1 MDKILITGGSGFV
14 GKHLVS
20 FMSEK
25 SYDVV
30 VLSRS
35 PWQQGERKAWNIK
48 TMQCDLLDKGN
59 IEKAV
64 SDVSL
69 IVHLAA
75 DRKNTNDMNRQAM
88 RNLVSAARKNKVAG
102 LIYVSTIN
110 VRQKHRDVYA
120 QSKLDAEKILI
131 QSGIKYVILRPTLIY
146 DNKAGNDLN
155 VFVKLV
161 KLFPIIPSL
170 PKNSS
175 RMQPLFIDDIVNVLH
190 ILIKDRKYW
199 KLGIVEA
206 GGPDILSMPE
216 VLESLARR
224 LSLKRLI
231 VQIPRFMI
239 VFCAYVLTV
248 IGKKRAILGMLEDKT
263 TDVSSVKKI
272 FGFQPAGFHEK
283 IRTMDI

>member
-1 MDKILITGGSGFV
+1 MDEILVTGGSGFV

-20 FMSEK
+20 FLSEK
-25 SYDVV
+25 GYDVV
-30 VLSRS
+30 VLSRR
-35 PWQQGERKAWNIK
+35 PLQHGGRKEGNIK
-48 TMQCDLLDKGN
+48 VIKCDLLDRGN
-59 IEKAV
+59 VEKAV
-64 SDVSL
+64 SGVSL

-75 DRKNTNDMNRQAM
+75 DRKNTNDINRQAM
-88 RNLVSAARKNKVAG
+88 RNLVSAARKNKVEG
-102 LIYVSTIN
+102 LIHVSTIN
-110 VRQKHRDVYA
+110 VRQKHRDIYA

-146 DNKAGNDLN
+146 DSKAGNDLN
-155 VFVKLV
+155 LFVKLV
-161 KLFPIIPSL
+161 KLLPIIPSL

-175 RMQPLFIDDIVNVLH
+175 RMQPLFIDDLVNILH

-199 KLGIVEA
+199 KLRIVEV

-216 VLESLARR
+216 VLESFARR

-239 VFCAYVLTV
+239 ITCAYVLAV

-272 FGFQPAGFHEK
+272 FGFKPAAFHEK
-283 IRTMDI
+283 IRTIDI